1 MIKTYISLLRVSVG
15 FIFLW
20 AFFDKLLGLG
30 YATAPSRS
38 WLAGSSPTLG
48 YLKNATYGPF
58 AELFQSLAGNPI
70 VDFLFMVGLLGVGV
84 AFVLGITM
92 RFASL
97 VGATMLIL
105 MYLSAFPPANNPIVD
120 DHIIYALV
128 LLVLANIDSKKTT
141 AISSWWNK
149 TQLAKTFPF
158 LRD

>member
-1 MIKTYISLLRVSVG
+1 MFRTDLGLLRVAIG

-38 WLAGSSPTLG
+38 WLSGVSPTLG
-48 YLKNATYGPF
+48 YLKNATHGPL
-58 AELFQSLAGNPI
+58 AEFFQSLAGNPI
-70 VDFLFMVGLLGVGV
+70 VDFLFMLGLLGVGV
-84 AFVLGITM
+84 AFVLGIAM

-97 VGATMLIL
+97 AGAAMLIL
-105 MYLSAFPPANNPIVD
+105 MYLSAFPPVNNPLID

-149 TQLAKTFPF
+149 TSIVKTFPF
-158 LRD
+158 LR